1 MFKIYAITFII
12 LAFIFSSAEAH
23 KHPACKID
31 SAKIY
36 MEEIEKQDKAYITK
50 HGSAFFHRLVKG
62 QMPRATI
69 VTCSDSR
76 VQTNIIDKT
85 PEGDLFVISN
95 IGNQITTA
103 KGSVEYG
110 INHLGTSLLLIIGHS
125 QCGAIFAASS
135 DYTRLEP
142 AIIRE
147 LNNIHIDKGLTNIQG
162 VKTNVNNQ
170 VALALKEF
178 GNKVSSNELFIVGA
192 IYDFANDMQQGA
204 GKLNIININGETN
217 PAKIRSIMT
226 QL

>member
-1 MFKIYAITFII
+1 MLKLCTISSLI
-12 LAFIFSSAEAH
+12 LAFISSSTVAKELH
-23 KHPACKID
+23 VSKTG

-36 MEEIEKQDKAYITK
+36 MEEIEKQDRTYITK
-50 HGSAFFHRLVKG
+50 HGSAFFNRLVKG

-76 VQTNIIDKT
+76 VQTNIIDET

-95 IGNQITTA
+95 IGNQITTSM
-103 KGSVEYG
+103 GSVEYG

-125 QCGAIFAASS
+125 QCGAIFAASG
-135 DYTRLEP
+135 DYTKLEP
-142 AIIRE
+142 AIIKE
-147 LNNIHIDKGLTNIQG
+147 LNNINIDKGIPNIQG

-178 GNKVSSNELFIVGA
+178 SHKVRNNDLFIVGA
-192 IYDFANDMQQGA
+192 VYDFADDMKLGA

-217 PAKIRSIMT
+217 PTKLRSIMT
-226 QL
+226 QM